1 MVGVLIPEKSAS
13 TTNQGLAFTEMVSQH
28 MYASWYH
35 MENFWFFFYHIGF
48 SFWVFLTFLFI
59 LLPKHSISVYSFLN
73 TIHFNTIRG
82 FFFNWSIV
90 DLQCCVSFWCTAKWF
105 SYFVVVQL
113 LSYVRLSMAPWT
125 VDCQV
130 SLSMRFSRQEHL
142 SGLPFP
148 SPGNLPNPGS
158 NLHLLHWQADS
169 WLPEPSGKP
178 YIFILLHILFHYG
191 LTGYWV

>member
-90 DLQCCVSFWCTAKWF
+90 DLQCCVSFWCRAEWF
-105 SYFVVVQL
+105 SYTHPYRL
-113 LSYVRLSMAPWT
+113 LQDIKYSSKCHSVWQYFLLVYHLYS
-125 VDCQV
+125 
-130 SLSMRFSRQEHL
+130 SLNLLIPNCHL
-142 SGLPFP
+142 WGRTKL
-148 SPGNLPNPGS
+148 
-158 NLHLLHWQADS
+158 DTT
-169 WLPEPSGKP
+169 EV
-178 YIFILLHILFHYG
+178 
-191 LTGYWV
+191 T